1 MAVIVIVIEDDGG
14 TISQAIDRSLDGRT
28 DGASARVALRS
39 TLMTG
44 GRAWMPDRAAAP
56 FHPLPSGMLC
66 FCDTRQSREKRLITR
81 RSRLRFRRLGCLM
94 K

>member
-14 TISQAIDRSLDGRT
+14 TISQAINRSLDGRT
-28 DGASARVALRS
+28 DGASTRVALRS

-44 GRAWMPDRAAAP
+44 GRAWMPDRAVAP

-66 FCDTRQSREKRLITR
+66 FCDTRSHEKRLITR
-81 RSRLRFRRLGCLM
+81 RSRLRLGGSVA
-94 K
+94 